1 MKTGYDI
8 IIQAGQSN
16 AQGCGI
22 IERKGGT
29 GIYIPRDEVLYYAD
43 DFEKTDLLEKCSN
56 GSKFEVCTA
65 KERGDETYAV
75 TNFSLPFAE
84 EYVKAGLLESGRKLL
99 IIRAAVGGTVFRDGH
114 WGKTEDLY
122 LRLLEAVKHALKLD
136 YGQNDHRLVAFL
148 WHQGEAEVAQETT
161 GERVYNDLKYLVDS
175 VRNTFNCPELPFIA
189 GDFVQDWK
197 NASEEMVRLCK
208 VVVDAMRKV
217 CEDLPRAAFV
227 SSEGLLSNRQDP
239 NSPDIGGVKQD
250 NIHFCHDAQ
259 NTLGKRYFE
268 KFIGLIKRS

>member
-1 MKTGYDI
+1 M
-8 IIQAGQSN
+8 
-16 AQGCGI
+16 
-22 IERKGGT
+22 
-29 GIYIPRDEVLYYAD
+29 
-43 DFEKTDLLEKCSN
+43 
-56 GSKFEVCTA
+56 
-65 KERGDETYAV
+65 
-75 TNFSLPFAE
+75 
-84 EYVKAGLLESGRKLL
+84 
-99 IIRAAVGGTVFRDGH
+99 
-114 WGKTEDLY
+114 
-122 LRLLEAVKHALKLD
+122 
-136 YGQNDHRLVAFL
+136 
-148 WHQGEAEVAQETT
+148 
-161 GERVYNDLKYLVDS
+161 YNDLKYLVDS